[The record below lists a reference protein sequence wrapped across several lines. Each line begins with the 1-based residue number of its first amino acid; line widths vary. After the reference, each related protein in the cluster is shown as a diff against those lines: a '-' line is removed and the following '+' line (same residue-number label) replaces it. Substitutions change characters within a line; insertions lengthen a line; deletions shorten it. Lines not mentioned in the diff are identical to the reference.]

1 MDIPH
6 RLYNSVQDIVVVVV
20 VVVAVTDLLGRYPP
34 ANYRY
39 RTLRA
44 YK

>member
-6 RLYNSVQDIVVVVV
+6 RLYNSVQVIVVV

>member
-6 RLYNSVQDIVVVVV
+6 RLYNSVQDI